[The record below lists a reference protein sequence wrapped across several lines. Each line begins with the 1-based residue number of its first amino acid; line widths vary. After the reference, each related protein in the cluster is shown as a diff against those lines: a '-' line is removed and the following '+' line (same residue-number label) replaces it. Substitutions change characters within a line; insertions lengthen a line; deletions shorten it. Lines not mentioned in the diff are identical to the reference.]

1 MSGSTWGDFLTEK
14 TFRGG
19 FNRLR
24 NWKEDGEIVIWL
36 HTNTRIYKRL
46 FHMVPYAGIKKDEN
60 TGKERKSILYLPFVC
75 HENVNDVI
83 RNGKRHEPSRCPICR
98 FIDYL
103 KNNGDIDD
111 VETVWDS
118 SIGDRKRDRICTKAD
133 FVGDVEGG
141 GDWRLTFKP
150 AIQYVMAVIDHDNL
164 SEGIRVATEKFSLGE
179 KIKKAVL
186 KEIDR
191 RGQELGDPDL
201 NPYAF
206 KWVFDSSARQ
216 AADYYDAYPFERA
229 EITPEIEDLLS
240 QEALDLNP
248 WISPGDTS
256 ILREA
261 MEAHVTVDDVDFDML
276 FDSVLPNQGTE
287 QPDEPE
293 EAAVEEDES
302 KPEPKPKK
310 AKKAK
315 AEEAPKKNTKK
326 ASKDKKEA
334 APKKRKIAPKPEPE
348 PEPEPEDSEEDDEEV
363 AEEETTVEM
372 MTCPSCKGKGKKKN
386 GKDCKVCDGTG
397 EVEAPDDDDDEEE
410 EEPPP
415 PPPKKE
421 KPKNTKPKQKTRTVA
436 KPAPEPEPEDEEEEV
451 EEVAECGR
459 CGKDVPTSAT
469 SCPHCGATFQ

>member
-1 MSGSTWGDFLTEK
+1 MSGSKWGEFLTEK

-24 NWKEDGEIVIWL
+24 NWKEDGEIVVWI
-36 HTNTRIYKRL
+36 HTNTSIFKRG
-46 FHMVPYAGIKKDEN
+46 FHMVPYAGVKKDEN

-75 HENVNDVI
+75 HEDINALI
-83 RNGKRHEPSRCPICR
+83 REGKRHVPEHCPICR

-103 KNNGDIDD
+103 KNNGDIEDM
-111 VETVWDS
+111 ETVWDS

-133 FVGDVEGG
+133 FVGDVDGG

-150 AIQYVMAVIDHDNL
+150 AIQYVMATIDHDNVG
-164 SEGIRVATEKFSLGE
+164 EGIRVATEKFSLGE
-179 KIKKAVL
+179 KIKKAVQ

-191 RGQELGDPDL
+191 RGPEKGDPDL

-229 EITPEIEDLLS
+229 EMTPEIEELLS
-240 QEALDLNP
+240 QEALDLDP

-261 MEAHVTVDDVDFDML
+261 MEAHVTVDDVDFDEL
-276 FDSVLPNQGTE
+276 FDNVLPNQGTE

-293 EAAVEEDES
+293 EAPVEE
-302 KPEPKPKK
+302 EPKPAPKK
-310 AKKAK
+310 AKATKTDIKKAAK
-315 AEEAPKKNTKK
+315 AEKTAKPKT
-326 ASKDKKEA
+326 
-334 APKKRKIAPKPEPE
+334 RKVAPKPEPE
-348 PEPEPEDSEEDDEEV
+348 PDPEPEEGEEDDQEE
-363 AEEETTVEM
+363 AEESSIEM
-372 MTCPSCKGKGKKKN
+372 MMCPSCKGKGKKKN

-397 EVEAPDDDDDEEE
+397 EVEAPDDDEEE
-410 EEPPP
+410 AEEEPP

-421 KPKNTKPKQKTRTVA
+421 KPKNTKPKQKTRTV
-436 KPAPEPEPEDEEEEV
+436 KKAPEPEPEDEEEG
-451 EEVAECGR
+451 EEDVAECAR
-459 CGKDVPTSAT
+459 CHKDVAMDAD

>member
-1 MSGSTWGDFLTEK
+1 MSGSSWGDFLTEK

-24 NWKEDGEIVIWL
+24 NWKEDGEIIIWI
-36 HTNTRIYKRL
+36 HTNTRIHKRA

-60 TGKERKSILYLPFVC
+60 TGKERKAILFLPFVC
-75 HENVNDVI
+75 HEDVNLLLKE
-83 RNGKRHEPSRCPICR
+83 GKRHIPVHCPICR

-150 AIQYVMAVIDHDNL
+150 SIQYVMGTIDHDNVG
-164 SEGIRVATEKFSLGE
+164 EGIRVATEKFSLGE
-179 KIKKAVL
+179 KIKKAVQ

-191 RGQELGDPDL
+191 RGPEKGDPDL

-206 KWVFDSSARQ
+206 KWVFDSSARS
-216 AADYYDAYPFERA
+216 ASDYYDAYPFERA
-229 EITPEIEDLLS
+229 EITPEIEELLS

-248 WISPGDTS
+248 WIAPGDTK

-261 MEAHVTVDDVDFDML
+261 MEAHVTVDDVDFDEL
-276 FDSVLPNQGTE
+276 FDSVLLNEGIE

-293 EAAVEEDES
+293 EAPDND
-302 KPEPKPKK
+302 EPKSKSKK
-310 AKKAK
+310 AKTSK
-315 AEEAPKKNTKK
+315 APKKSAEKSAEKT
-326 ASKDKKEA
+326 ETP
-334 APKKRKIAPKPEPE
+334 PKKSKPKTRKVAPTPE
-348 PEPEPEDSEEDDEEV
+348 PEPEPEDDETDDEESS
-363 AEEETTVEM
+363 EETSVEM
-372 MTCPSCKGKGKKKN
+372 MTCPSCKGKGVKKN

-397 EVEAPDDDDDEEE
+397 EVEAPDDDEEEAE

-421 KPKNTKPKQKTRTVA
+421 KPKNTKPKQKTRTVKKA
-436 KPAPEPEPEDEEEEV
+436 PEPEPEPEDEDDEEDI
-451 EEVAECGR
+451 AECAR
-459 CGKDVPTSAT
+459 CHKDVPMSAT

>member
-1 MSGSTWGDFLTEK
+1 MSGSKWGDFLTEK

-24 NWKEDGEIVIWL
+24 NWKEDGEIIIWI
-36 HTNTRIYKRL
+36 HTNTRIYKRG

-75 HENVNDVI
+75 HEDINALI
-83 RNGKRHEPSRCPICR
+83 REGKRHVPEHCPVCR

-103 KNNGDIDD
+103 KNNGDIEDM
-111 VETVWDS
+111 ETVWDS

-150 AIQYVMAVIDHDNL
+150 AIQYVMGVIDHDNL
-164 SEGIRVATEKFSLGE
+164 GEGIRVATEKFSLGE
-179 KIKKAVL
+179 KIKKAVQ

-191 RGQELGDPDL
+191 RGPEKGDPDL

-206 KWVFDSSARQ
+206 KWIFDSSARQ

-229 EITPEIEDLLS
+229 EITPEIEELLS

-248 WISPGDTS
+248 WISPGDTKL
-256 ILREA
+256 LREA
-261 MEAHVTVDDVDFDML
+261 MEAHVTVDDVDFDEL
-276 FDSVLPNQGTE
+276 FDNVLPNEGTQ

-293 EAAVEEDES
+293 EVPEDD
-302 KPEPKPKK
+302 EPKPK

-315 AEEAPKKNTKK
+315 KEEPAKKSDKKATTTKK
-326 ASKDKKEA
+326 ASK
-334 APKKRKIAPKPEPE
+334 PKQRKVAPKPEPE
-348 PEPEPEDSEEDDEEV
+348 PEPEEDETSAEEDSSEDEP
-363 AEEETTVEM
+363 TVEM
-372 MTCPSCKGKGKKKN
+372 MACPSCKGKGIKKN
-386 GKDCKVCDGTG
+386 GKPCKVCDGTG
-397 EVEAPDDDDDEEE
+397 EVEAPDDDEEE
-410 EEPPP
+410 AEEEPP

-421 KPKNTKPKQKTRTVA
+421 KPKNTKPKAKTRTV
-436 KPAPEPEPEDEEEEV
+436 KKAPEPEPEDEEEEETE
-451 EEVAECGR
+451 EEVAECAR
-459 CGKDVPTSAT
+459 CHKDVAMDAT